1 MIMTIN
7 MREVAVRAWVGIWY
21 VVYVV
26 LRVVLR
32 LLIGRH
38 RRNWVQYVLGLH
50 YSRDYSVRYGSI
62 FSRYEPH
69 VYRVVRNVLRRKD
82 SKSFI
87 DVGAFKG
94 WYTIYAYK
102 ILRKKSGFTIIAV
115 EPDPRNYKMLGK
127 ATRNITGIQLV
138 DEAVFIRDGEYME
151 FHIGKSRAWLNG
163 FADAGSL
170 APTEWHVRYGF
181 LTGEVIQVKSVR
193 LDTLIKRSGLEKVN
207 LIKMDI
213 EGAEYP
219 VLTDPTLD
227 LSKVENMVV
236 EVHYRYGSKE
246 SCEIMRA
253 LASHGFKIVPLY
265 PDQKSNNCY
274 LLACR
279 GEVPW

>member
-1 MIMTIN
+1 
-7 MREVAVRAWVGIWY
+7 MREVAVKAWAGIWY
-21 VVYVV
+21 VVYVA
-26 LRVVLR
+26 LRVLLR

-50 YSRDYSVRYGSI
+50 YSRAYSVRYGSI
-62 FSRYEPH
+62 FFSRYEPH

-82 SKSFI
+82 SKSFT

-102 ILRKKSGFTIIAV
+102 ILRKKSGFTIVAV

-236 EVHYRYGSKE
+236 EVHYRYE
-246 SCEIMRA
+246 SRESREIMQG
-253 LASHGFKIVPLY
+253 LA
-265 PDQKSNNCY
+265 
-274 LLACR
+274 
-279 GEVPW
+279 